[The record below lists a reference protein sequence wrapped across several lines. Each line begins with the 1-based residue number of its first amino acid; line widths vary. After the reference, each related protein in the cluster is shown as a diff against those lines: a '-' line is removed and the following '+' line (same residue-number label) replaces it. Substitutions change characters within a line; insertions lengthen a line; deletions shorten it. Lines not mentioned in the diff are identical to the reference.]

1 MGLNLLF
8 FHDIALKLNVIP
20 PTNNWVSIVTIK
32 KGVPIIII
40 NIKSDFIEKIKILKK
55 HNNLY
60 YNNDKPIISDFEYD
74 RIKNEILGL
83 EKKHNFLRKL
93 NIHMLM

>member
-1 MGLNLLF
+1 MSNK
-8 FHDIALKLNVIP
+8 DI
-20 PTNNWVSIVTIK
+20 
-32 KGVPIIII
+32 
-40 NIKSDFIEKIKILKK
+40 IKSDFIEKIKILKK

-93 NIHMLM
+93 NLTNKLFGSAPSNKFKKIEAIIGN